1 MNLFSDTTK
10 QKIDSG
16 QNNLF
21 SKIKD
26 DAIYLYQGS
35 LQDYSRKKRIPDTKN
50 KLRTHHSIEKK
61 TMEITGW
68 FVSYSI

>member
-50 KLRTHHSIEKK
+50 KLRTHHFIE
-61 TMEITGW
+61 IGV
-68 FVSYSI
+68 VSQ